1 MKINIL
7 FPVLNEHKRLRPG
20 IEKTVAFMDRFCSKN
35 KDVDYVCTIVDNGSD
50 DDTPE
55 IAAELEKKHP
65 GTVKLIRIEER
76 GVGIAFRTGVE
87 QNDADIVGYMDIDL
101 STDIRNLGRSIKLFR
116 KYERLE
122 YINGTRFSRRSRTIG
137 RKWYRK
143 ITSAG
148 LVILLKLCFGMKATD
163 AICGFTF
170 MRKSIAEELAA
181 EAGDDKGWFYMIE
194 LLLRAE
200 RKGTVILDL
209 PVVFTENYDTTV
221 NMKKTI
227 CNYLINIRRL
237 RETFRNE
244 DRKRR
249 HAEKDRSG
257 KKLQSA

>member
-20 IEKTVAFMDRFCSKN
+20 IEKTVSYMKRYTAKHP
-35 KDVDYVCTIVDNGSD
+35 DVSYVCTIVDNGSD
-50 DDTPE
+50 DDTPD
-55 IAAELEKKHP
+55 IAGALEKEHP
-65 GTVKLIRIEER
+65 GVVKYIRIEER

-101 STDIRNLGRSIKLFR
+101 STDIRNLGKSIQLFK
-116 KYERLE
+116 KYDNLE
-122 YINGTRFSRRSRTIG
+122 YINGTRFSRRSKTIG
-137 RKWYRK
+137 RKCYRK

-148 LVILLKLCFGMKATD
+148 LVLLLKICLGMKATD
-163 AICGFTF
+163 GICGFTF
-170 MRKSIAEELAA
+170 MRKSVAETLAR

-200 RKGTVILDL
+200 RKGVRIKDL

-227 CNYLINIRRL
+227 YNYLVNIHRL
-237 RETFRNE
+237 RRTFKVE
-244 DRKRR
+244 DKDRRR
-249 HAEKDRSG
+249 HA
-257 KKLQSA
+257 